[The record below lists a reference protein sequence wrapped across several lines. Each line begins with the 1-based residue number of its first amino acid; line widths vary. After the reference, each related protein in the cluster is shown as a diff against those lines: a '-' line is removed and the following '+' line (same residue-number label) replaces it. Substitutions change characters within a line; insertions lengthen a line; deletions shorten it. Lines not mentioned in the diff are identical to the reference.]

1 MSRKSR
7 DVAVIN
13 TDVFMGAGTEPFT
26 QLKDTDIVIPYIV
39 LNELQKHRS
48 MNDGAGWAARAVLHY
63 IEDLRLRHGG
73 KRLLEGVP
81 SSNGNTVRL
90 EHDHKDTHEVR
101 SKLYLSGP
109 DGDDTIILSVA
120 FNLQNV
126 LNEDHSD
133 SRLTLYTNDLIMRIK
148 ADSALGID
156 TKAWGSD
163 RDKPFTGIA
172 SADLSDMGLTEETV
186 TASAL
191 REHIDRDD
199 SDASHLLVR
208 ATLDGSVAPMPF
220 MLSGGS
226 VQCLCSEKP
235 DHIGR
240 IYAANDEQAAAMK
253 YLKDDSITVVSL
265 GGIAGAGKTL
275 LALAQGMESVSESR
289 RARKYDRILVFRP
302 MYEVGQQKVGFLP
315 GDLDEKMRPWSQAIW
330 DDVEKIDSKGMS
342 GAAERKQR
350 RREKDKETAADPARR
365 DGGRPL
371 SVEDMHPEITISPIS
386 WIRGRTIERSFIIV
400 DDAQSLERPLLLDIL
415 TRLGESS
422 RIVFTFDM
430 DQQDN
435 PNPHMSP
442 GTSITSVINDFMTD
456 SAFAH
461 IDFTESRRSPIA
473 QKAAGL
479 LRKK

>member
-1 MSRKSR
+1 MPRKSR
-7 DVAVIN
+7 DIAVIN
-13 TDVFMGAGTEPFT
+13 TDVFMGAGIEPFT
-26 QLKDTDIVIPYIV
+26 QLKNTDIIIPYIV
-39 LNELQKHRS
+39 LNALQNHRS
-48 MNDGAGWAARAVLHY
+48 KDDSAGWAARAVLHY

-73 KRLLEGVP
+73 KKLLDGVP
-81 SSNGNTVRL
+81 SSNGNTIRL
-90 EHDHKDTHEVR
+90 EHDHRDTHDVKQMLFR
-101 SKLYLSGP
+101 TNAP
-109 DGDDTIILSVA
+109 DTDDIVMLSVA
-120 FNLQNV
+120 FNLQKILKDGKV
-126 LNEDHSD
+126 
-133 SRLTLYTNDLIMRIK
+133 TLYTNDLIMRIQ
-148 ADSALGID
+148 ADSTLGIA
-156 TKAWGSD
+156 TQAWGSD
-163 RDKPFTGIA
+163 RSKPFTGIT
-172 SADLSDMGLTEETV
+172 SVDLSGMGLTEETV

-191 REHIDRDD
+191 RDHVGDED
-199 SDASHLLVR
+199 SKASHLLVR
-208 ATLDGSVAPMPF
+208 ATLDKDVAPMPF
-220 MLSGGS
+220 VLSGGS
-226 VQCLCSEKP
+226 VQCLCSEK

-253 YLKDDSITVVSL
+253 YLADDSITVVSL
-265 GGIAGAGKTL
+265 GGVAGAGKTL
-275 LALAQGMESVSESR
+275 LALAQGMESVSEPR

-350 RREKDKETAADPARR
+350 RREKDREASADPARR
-365 DGGRPL
+365 DGGRPV
-371 SVEDMHPEITISPIS
+371 SVEDMHPEITVSPIS

-456 SAFAH
+456 GAFAH

>member
-63 IEDLRLRHGG
+63 IEDLRLHHGG

-101 SKLYLSGP
+101 SKLYISGP
-109 DGDDTIILSVA
+109 DDDDTIILSVA

-126 LNEDHSD
+126 LNEYPSAR
-133 SRLTLYTNDLIMRIK
+133 RLTLYTNDLIMRIK
-148 ADSALGID
+148 ADSALGIA

-186 TASAL
+186 TASAP
-191 REHIDRDD
+191 REHIDKED

-208 ATLDGSVAPMPF
+208 ATLDGNVAPMPF
-220 MLSGGS
+220 MLSSGS
-226 VQCLCSEKP
+226 VQCLCSGKP

-240 IYAANDEQAAAMK
+240 IYAANDEQAAAMR

-350 RREKDKETAADPARR
+350 RREKDKEPAADSARR

-456 SAFAH
+456 EAFAH